1 MLPDGLT
8 LRRAT
13 LDDLDML
20 RGVWREARLPEYE
33 LERRFT
39 EFQIVLDGNGWI
51 LAALGLRFSGHHG
64 QVHSLAIR
72 RADLEDNLRS
82 ALLDRVIALGHQH
95 GALRLWTR
103 ESGAFWSARGFLPP
117 APDERRELPA
127 AFGGPA
133 EAWRIFKL
141 RDEPLKLI
149 AAEEQLEA
157 YLEVERL
164 KTERIV
170 RRGQLLKLIA
180 TAIAAVIFCFALAA
194 LVILV
199 RRGRRPPPPQP

>member
-1 MLPDGLT
+1 MLPAGLT
-8 LRRAT
+8 VRRAT
-13 LDDLDML
+13 LDDLEML
-20 RGVWREARLPEYE
+20 RGVWREARLPEFE

-39 EFQIVLDGNGWI
+39 EFQIVLDSNGWI

-72 RADLEDNLRS
+72 RTDLEADLRS
-82 ALLDRVIALGHQH
+82 ALLDRIVTLGHQH

-103 ESGAFWSARGFLPP
+103 ESGDFWSDKGFLPP
-117 APDERRELPA
+117 TPEERRDLPP

-133 EAWRIFKL
+133 EAWRTLKL

-164 KTERIV
+164 KTERLV

-180 TAIAAVIFCFALAA
+180 TAIAVVVFAFALAA

-199 RRGRRPPPPQP
+199 RRGRRPPPPP